1 MTKYS
6 YKHLDEFFVISKWE
20 EDVKGPFGLAP
31 PPGDWAGF
39 RAKIKELNAQCPKG
53 ESVKVIYA
61 ARHGQAE
68 HNVIG
73 EKYGENGQ
81 ILYPIL
87 DPDLTLLGRSQ
98 AYQTRKAI
106 QREVGR
112 GMPVPEK
119 WYTSP
124 LRRAGETCGIEWG
137 WLFGDNTDQQQQQQQ
152 QGGKGDNQ
160 IGGEGES
167 EGEDAAGYPEGREWK
182 GGQGH
187 GVPATVV
194 ENIREHLH
202 VNQCDA
208 RLPLK
213 TLKPLFPSFTYPET
227 MSDEDTLWQPIEVR
241 PRETEDELVARRG
254 EGIAEVLER
263 SGSSTYISVTA
274 HSGALRGI
282 YKSLNVAHHYIVVGE
297 MNVLVIR
304 VKEEGLSDTEGK
316 KPSPV

>member
-6 YKHLDEFFVISKWE
+6 YKHLDQFFVISKWE

-31 PPGDWAGF
+31 PPGDWEGF
-39 RAKIKELNAQCPKG
+39 KAKIKELNDQCPKG
-53 ESVKVIYA
+53 ESVKVIFA
-61 ARHGQAE
+61 ARHGQGE
-68 HNVIG
+68 YDTLREDVIILSSRSPSLCCLRI
-73 EKYGENGQ
+73 EADRYLQLPLQGQ

-87 DPDLTLLGRSQ
+87 DPDLTPLGRSQ

-106 QREVGR
+106 QREVKR

-137 WLFGDNTDQQQQQQQ
+137 WLFDR
-152 QGGKGDNQ
+152 
-160 IGGEGES
+160 
-167 EGEDAAGYPEGREWK
+167 AWK

-208 RLPLK
+208 RLPLSA
-213 TLKPLFPSFTYPET
+213 LKPLFPSFTYPET
-227 MSDEDTLWQPIEVR
+227 MSDADDIWKPIEVR
-241 PRETEDELVARRG
+241 GRETEDELVARRG

-304 VKEEGLSDTEGK
+304 VKEE
-316 KPSPV
+316 

>member
-6 YKHLDEFFVISKWE
+6 YKHLDDFFVISKWE
-20 EDVKGPFGLAP
+20 DDVKGPFGLTP

-39 RAKIKELNAQCPKG
+39 RAKIKELNEQCPKG
-53 ESVKVIYA
+53 ESVKVIFA

-68 HNVIG
+68 HNVVS
-73 EKYGENGQ
+73 ETYGERGQ
-81 ILYPIL
+81 IDYPIL

-98 AYQTRKAI
+98 AFQTRKAI
-106 QREVGR
+106 QREAGR
-112 GMPVPEK
+112 GMPIPEI
-119 WYTSP
+119 WFTSP

-137 WLFGDNTDQQQQQQQ
+137 WLFG
-152 QGGKGDNQ
+152 K
-160 IGGEGES
+160 
-167 EGEDAAGYPEGREWK
+167 AWK

-187 GVPATVV
+187 GVPAIVI
-194 ENIREHLH
+194 EDIREHLH

-208 RLPLK
+208 RLPLSS
-213 TLKPLFPSFTYPET
+213 LKPLFPSFIYPED
-227 MSDEDTLWQPIEVR
+227 MSDPDDLWKPIEVR
-241 PRETEDELVARRG
+241 ARETEDELVARRG

-297 MNVLVIR
+297 MNVLVVR
-304 VKEEGLSDTEGK
+304 VKEEEEQQEQATSL
-316 KPSPV
+316 